1 MNDSE
6 IASFKLELIKIAVQ
20 IGYDQ
25 ADVFSVYKKLIH
37 LLDFKF

>member
-6 IASFKLELIKIAVQ
+6 IASFKLELLKIAAQ

-25 ADVFSVYKKLIH
+25 ADVFNVYRKLID